1 MRSPTVL
8 VRSRGSARAGV
19 AHWKAQR
26 LTALANVPLVL
37 WFVFSAVG
45 LAGADHAAVAAWLAA
60 PINATLMLLLILSA
74 FHHARLGLQVVVED
88 YVHHEGYRLAA
99 LIAITFA
106 VFLLGGLCVVSVLKV
121 ALGS

>member
-1 MRSPTVL
+1 MRSTTAL
-8 VRSRGSARAGV
+8 VRRRGSAREGV

-60 PINATLMLLLILSA
+60 PLNATLMLLLILSV

-99 LIAITFA
+99 LVGITFA

>member
-1 MRSPTVL
+1 MRSPTAL
-8 VRSRGSARAGV
+8 VRSRGSAREGV

-26 LTALANVPLVL
+26 LSALANVPLAL
-37 WFVFSAVG
+37 WFVMSAVG
-45 LAGADHAAVAAWLAA
+45 LAGADHAAIVAWLAA
-60 PINATLMLLLILSA
+60 PLNATLMLLLILSV

-88 YVHHEGYRLAA
+88 YVRQEGYRLAA
-99 LIAITFA
+99 LVGITFA

>member
-1 MRSPTVL
+1 MRLTTGL
-8 VRSRGSARAGV
+8 VRSRGSVQEGL

-37 WFVFSAVG
+37 WFLFSAVG
-45 LAGADHAAVAAWLAA
+45 LAGADHAAVVAWLRA
-60 PINATLMLLLILSA
+60 PLNATLMLLLILSS
-74 FHHARLGLQVVVED
+74 FQHARLGLQVIVDD

-99 LIAITFA
+99 LVAITFA